1 MTNQKNL
8 STGAGRLDISTA
20 GLHILAM
27 TLMLMDHLWATLL
40 PAQEWLTCA
49 GRLAYPIFAFMA
61 VEGYFHTRSVSDGV
75 CRHRKVP
82 DTDRFF
88 LHHTA

>member
-8 STGAGRLDISTA
+8 SCGAGRFDISTA

-61 VEGYFHTRSVSDGV
+61 VKGTSTPAASENTRCGCWSSP
-75 CRHRKVP
+75 CCP
-82 DTDRFF
+82 RFRSI
-88 LHHTA
+88 